1 MGTRSIYYPGA
12 AFNGNKLMATRPLSS
27 IPGTTRTNYVTL
39 TEWCKKNQISK
50 SRGRYL
56 IKKKMLIAQRIKH
69 QWFVCVNPQYID
81 KLLNY
86 LGKNQLLFD
95 ANN

>member
-1 MGTRSIYYPGA
+1 MGTKNIYHSGA
-12 AFNGNKLMATRPLSS
+12 AFNGNKLMATRPLSG
-27 IPGTTRTNYVTL
+27 IPGKTKTNYVTL

-50 SRGRYL
+50 DRGRYL

-69 QWFVCVNPQYID
+69 QWFVCANPQYIN

-86 LGKNQLLFD
+86 LSINQLLFD